1 VLGEERPL
9 RFQDIPL
16 PIPARGNWG
25 RLLEQCEHNYIR
37 DVAISRHK
45 DTIKY
50 MEMEIWPPRDSTPRL
65 LIPIW
70 SGCACRMRPKST
82 SPGGWK
88 TTTWS
93 MPIPVCSLT
102 DWQPGCEVDVKDIA
116 TDTGDPDRCTNNLLS
131 SLSGRRDAA
140 LTLQKLPMAYMWNL
154 CRLSSLEQTLS
165 GLYNLNNLN
174 NLF

>member
-50 MEMEIWPPRDSTPRL
+50 MEMEIWPPRDLDTPPTDSYL
-65 LIPIW
+65 EW
-70 SGCACRMRPKST
+70 VRMRPKST

-93 MPIPVCSLT
+93 MPMPAGSFT

-116 TDTGDPDRCTNNLLS
+116 IHTGDPDRCTNNLLS